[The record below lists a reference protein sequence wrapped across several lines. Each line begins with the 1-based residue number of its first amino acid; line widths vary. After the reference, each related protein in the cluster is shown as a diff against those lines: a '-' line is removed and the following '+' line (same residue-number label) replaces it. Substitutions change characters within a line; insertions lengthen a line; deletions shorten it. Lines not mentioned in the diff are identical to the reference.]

1 MGFPV
6 PVLAVVLPLKIPC
19 EERACRMGNSRGQ
32 VKKKVSGISRSD
44 HEQAI
49 LVFGVGISIY
59 GVAHNFFVEIPR
71 EALFSPEFPGVK

>member
-49 LVFGVGISIY
+49 LVFGVGISI
-59 GVAHNFFVEIPR
+59 
-71 EALFSPEFPGVK
+71 